1 VLIACPRCLA
11 RNRIPEAR
19 RGDHPV
25 CGKCRTELLPA
36 APLALEGEAFERYVS
51 GSELPVLVDFWAEW
65 CGPCKMMA
73 PEFAAAARQRTD
85 IRFVKLDT
93 ERNAPLAG
101 RFGIRSI
108 PTLVLFSSGKEVDRR
123 SGAMSSQQLLAWVDA
138 ALAEAA
144 T

>member
-1 VLIACPRCLA
+1 VQVACPRCLA

-19 RGDHPV
+19 LGDRPV
-25 CGKCRTELLPA
+25 CGKCRAELLPS
-36 APLALEGEAFERYVS
+36 APLALDGEAFERYVS
-51 GSELPVLVDFWAEW
+51 GTELPVLVDFWAEW

-93 ERNAPLAG
+93 ERNGPLAG
-101 RFGIRSI
+101 SFGIRSI
-108 PTLVLFSSGKEVDRR
+108 PTLVLLAGGKEADRR
-123 SGAMSSQQLLAWVDA
+123 SGAMSSQQLLAWVDS
-138 ALAEAA
+138 ALAGAA